1 VKRILSLDRGSSSLK
16 FAVHEVESAN
26 ERLTIVGGVEPLG
39 AANATLSLRDERA
52 AVPHEARRALGS
64 SSPIDALVTVLRE
77 SDVPIDAVGH
87 RLVYGGAAH
96 EAPQRVSDDLL
107 TNLATLV
114 PFDRLHMPSAIA
126 TIRELE
132 AAWPALPQVV
142 CFDTAFHRSM
152 PAVARRLPLP
162 RELWSEGIRRF
173 GFHGLSYES
182 IVRALGETGVRGRMI
197 VAHLGNGASLAAM
210 RDGKAMDTT
219 MGLTPLGGI
228 MMGTRPGDLD
238 PGVLLHLLRERRY
251 TLAELDD
258 VLTRQSGLLGVSNI
272 SADVRTLLDRRDD
285 EPAAAEAIELFVYLA
300 KKAIGALAAV
310 LDGLDTLVFTGGIG
324 EHAASVRAE
333 IARGLAYLGVELDS
347 KRNAAGVPVIS
358 ADGGGV
364 VVRVIAANE
373 TLMIA
378 RHTWDV
384 LWRS

>member
-1 VKRILSLDRGSSSLK
+1 
-16 FAVHEVESAN
+16 
-26 ERLTIVGGVEPLG
+26 
-39 AANATLSLRDERA
+39 
-52 AVPHEARRALGS
+52 
-64 SSPIDALVTVLRE
+64 
-77 SDVPIDAVGH
+77 
-87 RLVYGGAAH
+87 
-96 EAPQRVSDDLL
+96 
-107 TNLATLV
+107 
-114 PFDRLHMPSAIA
+114 
-126 TIRELE
+126 
-132 AAWPALPQVV
+132 
-142 CFDTAFHRSM
+142 
-152 PAVARRLPLP
+152 
-162 RELWSEGIRRF
+162 
-173 GFHGLSYES
+173 
-182 IVRALGETGVRGRMI
+182 
-197 VAHLGNGASLAAM
+197 
-210 RDGKAMDTT
+210 
-219 MGLTPLGGI
+219 
-228 MMGTRPGDLD
+228 
-238 PGVLLHLLRERRY
+238 VLLHLLRERRY